1 MMKMDEELERIRKKK
16 LEELMMSTEWPDKP
30 QEVKDEN
37 FDDFVKKYNVVLI
50 DCWAPWCGPCRM
62 PGPTID
68 EVAGDYKGK
77 VAFGKLNTD
86 ENRDIPMRHSIMS
99 IPTMLFFVDGEL
111 VDTAVGAL
119 PKSTITDK
127 LDSLLG

>member
-1 MMKMDEELERIRKKK
+1 MDEELERIRKKK
-16 LEELMMSTEWPDKP
+16 LEELMMSSEWPDTP

-62 PGPTID
+62 LGPTID
-68 EVAGDYKGK
+68 EIAGEYKGK

-99 IPTMLFFVDGEL
+99 IPTMLFFVDGNL

-119 PKSTITDK
+119 PKNSITEK
-127 LDSLLG
+127 LDSLLV

>member
-1 MMKMDEELERIRKKK
+1 MMKMDNELERIRKKK

-62 PGPTID
+62 LGPTID
-68 EVAGDYKGK
+68 ELSGEYKGK

-99 IPTMLFFVDGEL
+99 IPTMLFFVDGKL

-119 PKSTITDK
+119 PKNTITEK
-127 LDSLLG
+127 LDSLLN